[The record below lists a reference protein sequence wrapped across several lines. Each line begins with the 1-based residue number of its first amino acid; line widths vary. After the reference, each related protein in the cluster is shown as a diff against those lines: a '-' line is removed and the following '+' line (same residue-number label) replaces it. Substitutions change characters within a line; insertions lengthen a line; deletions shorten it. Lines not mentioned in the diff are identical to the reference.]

1 MPNKKK
7 RSHQARMTPSLGVL
21 RPDAA
26 GIDIGATEMYVAVPP
41 DRAPEPVRSFG
52 TFTEDLHAITQWL
65 KSCRITTVAM
75 ESTGVYW
82 IPLYQLLESYG
93 IEVHLVNARHVK
105 NVPGRKTD
113 VSDCQWLQYLHSVGL
128 LSKSFRPADE
138 ICVVRSLLRH
148 RADMVRSAA
157 AHTQHMQKA
166 LSQMN
171 LQLHHVISDITGV
184 TGMAIIDAIVAG
196 ERNPETL
203 ARLRDRRI
211 KADEKTIMKSL
222 VGDYRPE
229 HLFTLKQARAS
240 YRHFQTQIQECDK
253 EIEGYLREFE
263 SRAEPDEPSPPTPTP
278 SSSPSTEAPPFD
290 LASHLHERMGTD
302 LTLIPGIN
310 TQTVYVLF
318 SEIGPDLSS
327 FPTPEQFCSWL
338 KLCPYN
344 KITGGRVISSRT
356 GRTDNRAAQALRLA
370 AQSLCRSQ
378 SFLGDYFRRLRARM
392 GSPKAIT
399 AAAHKLVRIV
409 YHLVSTGKA
418 YDDSIFAK
426 EEERTKQ
433 RKERTLKNLA
443 KQLGYQLS
451 PAPAAG

>member
-1 MPNKKK
+1 MSKKQK
-7 RSHQARMTPSLGVL
+7 LKKQARTTPSLRVM

-26 GIDIGATEMYVAVPP
+26 GIDIGATEMYVAVPA
-41 DRAPEPVRSFG
+41 DRDPEPVRCFG
-52 TFTEDLHAITQWL
+52 TFTEDLHAIAKWL

-82 IPLYQLLESYG
+82 IPLYQLLEPYG

-184 TGMAIIDAIVAG
+184 TGMAIIDAILNG
-196 ERNPETL
+196 ERDPQAL
-203 ARLRDRRI
+203 ASLRDRRI
-211 KADEKTIMKSL
+211 RADEKTIAKSL

-240 YRHFQTQIQECDK
+240 YRHFQAQIQECDK

-263 SRAEPDEPSPPTPTP
+263 SRTEPDEPSSSLPLPPASAATK
-278 SSSPSTEAPPFD
+278 EAPFD
-290 LASHLHERMGTD
+290 LTEHLHKMMGTD
-302 LTLIPGIN
+302 LTLIPGLN

-318 SEIGPDLSS
+318 SEIGPDFSP

-338 KLCPYN
+338 KLCPFN

-356 GRTDNRAAQALRLA
+356 GRTANRAAQALRLA
-370 AQSLCRSQ
+370 AQALCRSQ
-378 SFLGDYFRRLRARM
+378 SFLGDYFRRMRARA

-399 AAAHKLVRIV
+399 AAAHKLARIV
-409 YHLVSTGKA
+409 YHLVTTGQA
-418 YDDSIFAK
+418 YDDSVFEH
-426 EEERTKQ
+426 EEVKRKQ
-433 RKERTLKNLA
+433 RMERKLKSLA
-443 KQLGYQLS
+443 AELGYQLA
-451 PAPAAG
+451 PAPAAT